1 MSKNLKTLICS
12 ILAVIFV
19 FGTIVAVFA
28 DSTGAFK
35 TNEAVSEVVSE
46 DASEEETS
54 KNVEDTT
61 KKDPVT
67 TTEDTSEEPPVV
79 KYHLGD
85 VNLDGIITAA
95 DARLALR
102 TSAQLETLDAVQFVN
117 ADVVTDGK
125 IQANDA
131 RLILRVSAKLESES
145 VFGSADVVVPEE

>member
-54 KNVEDTT
+54 NNVEDTT
-61 KKDPVT
+61 KNDPVT
-67 TTEDTSEEPPVV
+67 TTEDTSDEPDV

-102 TSAQLETLDAVQFVN
+102 ASAQLETLNAVQFVN
-117 ADVVTDGK
+117 ADVVKNDK

-131 RLILRVSAKLESES
+131 RLILRVSARLENES
-145 VFGSADVVVPEE
+145 VFGSADIVVPEE